1 MIAFADIEEIY
12 RLECK
17 EPMLQKIDED
27 FYIKFIAAIENIEEK
42 HRAYAL
48 KILEKIYDE
57 REKKI
62 IFHALRAQK
71 GNIGKPINIIK
82 AEEDLYFNVVK
93 ILKSNR
99 EKFFSVKERDKGNKK
114 NEFKMSRVKFIN
126 SIPAFI
132 CLDLKKYGP
141 FNEGDISEIVEE
153 NAKILAKNKFVEIL
167 NK

>member
-17 EPMLQKIDED
+17 EPTLQKIDED
-27 FYIKFIAAIENIEEK
+27 FYIKFIGALESIEEK
-42 HRAYAL
+42 HRAYAV
-48 KILEKIYDE
+48 KILGKIYDE

-71 GNIGKPINIIK
+71 GDVGKPINIIK
-82 AEEDLYFNVVK
+82 AEEALYFHAIE

-99 EKFFSVKERDKGNKK
+99 EKFFRAFESAKLEKK
-114 NEFKMSRVKFIN
+114 SEFRMSRVKFIN
-126 SIPAFI
+126 PIPAFI
-132 CLDLKKYGP
+132 CLDLKRYGP

-153 NAKILAKNKFVEIL
+153 NAKILAENKFVEIQ
-167 NK
+167 NR